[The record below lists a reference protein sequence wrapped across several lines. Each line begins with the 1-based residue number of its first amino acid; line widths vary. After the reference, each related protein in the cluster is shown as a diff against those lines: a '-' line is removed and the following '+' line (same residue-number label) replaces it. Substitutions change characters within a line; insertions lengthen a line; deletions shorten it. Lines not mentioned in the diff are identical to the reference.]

1 MIYNDTAS
9 FAAAFDA
16 LPRCEKAG
24 HHRTADVDRFNRRLI
39 LAGNDVSFLRSAL
52 SAHPE
57 WHRSY
62 FQVSLGLLPR
72 IDEKLAFIEENADLL
87 HDWWHVDQ
95 LTQFVRRGLTFQKA
109 SEKAKEYVKSENPY
123 LRRWGYVMFM
133 PDLVKDPAAY
143 DGIVP
148 LLRDDDV
155 YHVRMAEAW
164 LLSDLAVCEPE
175 KVLAYLCTCPL
186 RYDTAGRAIQKVC
199 DSYRISDEMKQRYRK
214 ARALY
219 RR

>member
-1 MIYNDTAS
+1 MTATDLSS

-24 HHRTADVDRFNRRLI
+24 HHRTADVDRFNCRLI
-39 LAGNDVSFLRSAL
+39 RAGADVSFLRPHL
-52 SAHPE
+52 ETHPE

-62 FQVSLGLLPR
+62 FQVSLGLLPD
-72 IDEKLAFIEENADLL
+72 IDEKLAFIERNADLL

-95 LTQFVRRGLTFQKA
+95 LSQFVSKELTYQKA
-109 SEKAKEYVKSENPY
+109 LEKARLYVGSENPY
-123 LRRWGYVMFM
+123 LRRWGYVIFM
-133 PDLVKDPAAY
+133 PGPVKHPAACE
-143 DGIVP
+143 GILP

-164 LLSDLAVCEPE
+164 LLSDLAVYEPE
-175 KVLAYLCTCPL
+175 KVLAYLKTRPL

-199 DSYRISDEMKQRYRK
+199 DSYRIPDETKRRYRE

-219 RR
+219 R